1 MIIIQFLKECF
12 KVTKSLADS
21 YIIKIMKNIHGY
33 YSYLDKR
40 LQEGN
45 SGVTGALPT
54 TLEFLLF
61 SLRFSELS
69 RIEMADF

>member
-1 MIIIQFLKECF
+1 
-12 KVTKSLADS
+12 
-21 YIIKIMKNIHGY
+21 MKNIHGY